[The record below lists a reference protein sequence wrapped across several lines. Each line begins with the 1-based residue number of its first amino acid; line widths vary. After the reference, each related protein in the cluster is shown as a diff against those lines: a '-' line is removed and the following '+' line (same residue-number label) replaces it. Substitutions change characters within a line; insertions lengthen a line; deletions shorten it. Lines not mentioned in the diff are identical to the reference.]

1 MPDPDV
7 AARDGILETNQR
19 FIASFAAQ
27 DAADLVALYTDD
39 AQLFPPHSAIID
51 GADHITAF
59 WQSGF
64 DKGLAGAH
72 LETLEV
78 DNVMVGE
85 SQAVTGVDIA
95 LAPNGS
101 ISGTVT
107 PDTSMATLF
116 AIIGVDTL
124 STATADT
131 AGAYTLVGL
140 LPRSYTVAASATG
153 FQPAQVDS
161 VAVMASEAV
170 VGVDFTLSP

>member
-39 AQLFPPHSAIID
+39 AQLFPPHSGVID

-72 LETLEV
+72 LQTLEV
-78 DNVMVGE
+78 DNEG
-85 SQAVTGVDIA
+85 
-95 LAPNGS
+95 
-101 ISGTVT
+101 
-107 PDTSMATLF
+107 
-116 AIIGVDTL
+116 
-124 STATADT
+124 DT
-131 AGAYTLVGL
+131 AIEVGRYSL
-140 LPRSYTVAASATG
+140 TAG
-153 FQPAQVDS
+153 DGS
-161 VAVMASEAV
+161 VADEGNYLV
-170 VGVDFTLSP
+170 VWKRIDDRWYIHRDIWNTSRPA